1 MRLPYT
7 TILSIFLTLASA
19 FQIPTKDHNKRNYF
33 AIELNDN
40 GDLDQVLEENPT
52 WTFEHAARGLPDHY
66 VFSQSKTHEH
76 ENTEHNIKQKRD
88 AFFGDS
94 LKTIHHLPPKTL
106 NKRLPI
112 GDDKPTDSSMEVV
125 NAAKKQFDIQDPIFD
140 TQWHLINPSFPGN
153 DVNVTGVWAKGI
165 TGKGI
170 VTAIID
176 DGLDYESED
185 LRDNF
190 DERGSWDFNDNRKLP
205 KPTLADDYHGT
216 RCAGEIAAV
225 KNDVCGV
232 GVAYDSK
239 VAGIRI
245 LSGQITSEDEAAA
258 LVYGLETNDIY
269 SCSWGPPDNGQ
280 AMQAPD
286 LLVNKA
292 LVRGVTEG
300 RAGKGAVYVY
310 ASGNGAH
317 HGDNCN
323 FDGYTN
329 SIYSITVGALDHKGL
344 HPQYSEGCSAVL
356 VVTYSSGSGEH
367 IHTTDI
373 HGSCTDHH
381 GGTSAAAPLAAGVYS
396 LVLSA
401 NPELSWRDVQYLTI
415 LSSITVN
422 ENDGDYQDAV
432 LNKYSHR
439 YGYGKLDAYKIVEM
453 AETWEN
459 VNEQIEKRCDVVAP
473 NTEVT
478 PGEPYEHDF
487 EITAD
492 LMEGFKNLEH
502 IRLNLN
508 MDTAIRGQVSVDLIS
523 PSGVV
528 SNLGST
534 RKLDR
539 SDEGFNDWKFMSVAH
554 WGDEN
559 FVGTWKLKVQ
569 NHEVGNKVLLKNFY
583 IDFFGQKRDAEPV
596 VSSTV
601 EEITEPTPTPT
612 ETETET
618 ETGTETTAEPTS
630 TSTTDPNH
638 EENIEP
644 TTTTSPSN
652 GARPHNQHS
661 HYGEYFFGL
670 IIIGFISLLVYFY
683 LASKKLAKRRQQY
696 EFDIIRPE
704 DSEDESEF
712 DLESRLVQNQDD
724 DDEEG
729 NVFGDDRRIRDD
741 DSFEIHSDDDL
752 EPHTNAPVPAAEE
765 EPRQSESNISGEEE
779 TNRRS
784 DK

>member
-1 MRLPYT
+1 MRLPYSI
-7 TILSIFLTLASA
+7 ILSIWLTLSSA
-19 FQIPTKDHNKRNYF
+19 FQIPTKDHTKRNYF
-33 AIELNDN
+33 AIELEDD
-40 GDLDQVLEENPT
+40 GLDQILANNPT
-52 WTFEHAARGLPDHY
+52 WEFEHAARGLPHHY
-66 VFSQSKTHEH
+66 VFSQSKTHEDTSD
-76 ENTEHNIKQKRD
+76 NVKQKRD
-88 AFFGDS
+88 TVLGDS
-94 LKTIHHLPPKTL
+94 TMTIFHLPPKTL
-106 NKRLPI
+106 HKRLPL
-112 GDDKPTDSSMEVV
+112 GDLPIDSSMEPIE
-125 NAAKKQFDIQDPIFD
+125 AARSQFDIKDPIFD
-140 TQWHLINPSFPGN
+140 AQWHLINPSFPGN

-176 DGLDYESED
+176 DGLDHESED
-185 LRDNF
+185 LRANF

-205 KPTLADDYHGT
+205 TPTLGDDYHGT

-245 LSGQITSEDEAAA
+245 LSGQITTEDEASA

-269 SCSWGPPDNGQ
+269 SCSWGPPDNGK

-286 LLVNKA
+286 ELVNRA
-292 LVRGVTEG
+292 LIRGVTEG
-300 RAGKGAVYVY
+300 RKGKGAVYVY

-317 HGDNCN
+317 HDDNCN

-373 HGSCTDHH
+373 HDACTDHH

-401 NPELSWRDVQYLTI
+401 NGDLTWRDVQYLTI
-415 LSSITVN
+415 LSSVTVN
-422 ENDGDYQDAV
+422 EDDGDYQDAS

-459 VNEQIEKRCDVVAP
+459 VNEQIEKRCDVVEP
-473 NTEVT
+473 NVSVT
-478 PGEPYEHDF
+478 TGEAYEHDF

-508 MDTAIRGQVSVDLIS
+508 MDTTIRGQVSVDLVS
-523 PSGVV
+523 PSGLT

-539 SDEGFNDWKFMSVAH
+539 SDEGFKDWKFMSVAH

-569 NHEVGNKVLLKNFY
+569 NHEEGNEVMLKNFY
-583 IDFFGQKRDAEPV
+583 IDFFGQKRDEEPA

-601 EEITEPTPTPT
+601 EEIIAPTSTPT
-612 ETETET
+612 ETETPS
-618 ETGTETTAEPTS
+618 TTSEPTHGDEDVDDS
-630 TSTTDPNH
+630 NPPPQAAHPNIK
-638 EENIEP
+638 N
-644 TTTTSPSN
+644 
-652 GARPHNQHS
+652 S
-661 HYGEYFFGL
+661 HYGEYFFGF
-670 IIIGFISLLVYFY
+670 IIVGFIALLAYFY
-683 LASKKLAKRRQQY
+683 FASKKLATKRQQY

-704 DSEDESEF
+704 ESEDESEF
-712 DLESRLVQNQDD
+712 DLESRLVHDQNSD
-724 DDEEG
+724 
-729 NVFGDDRRIRDD
+729 VFGDDRRIRDD
-741 DSFEIHSDDDL
+741 DSFEIHSDDL
-752 EPHTNAPVPAAEE
+752 EFDIDEERTAAAAAAAP
-765 EPRQSESNISGEEE
+765 EE
-779 TNRRS
+779 TANTAEDQGPTGTQENDTTE
-784 DK
+784 DKTATDK